1 MGTEAEEVCLMD
13 IRLTRK
19 SRLILSLIPRYII
32 AIVVSVCIISPILV
46 AVLGGFKTSGELLND
61 PFSIPKQWILE
72 NYGYILRLKTFWKQL
87 LNSTIV
93 MAGTVV
99 LSTISASLAAF
110 VFARMNFRGRDTLFN
125 VFMIGLLFPIMVAIL
140 PLYILM
146 RQLVLIDKLIGLI
159 LVESAFQL
167 SGMILI
173 LRSFFR
179 SLPRELEDATYIDG
193 GNSFT
198 FFRYVLMPL
207 STPAL
212 ATNAALAM
220 VFSWNQL
227 FLPLL
232 VMNDPANYTLPL
244 GTMQF
249 FGQYTANWSRL
260 MAFIVLAML
269 PAVLFYMMAE
279 RYIISGL
286 TGGAVKG

>member
-1 MGTEAEEVCLMD
+1 MSAH
-13 IRLTRK
+13 
-19 SRLILSLIPRYII
+19 IPDWLGKLPVRVLQYGI
-32 AIVVSVCIISPILV
+32 AIVVSIIVMFPILI
-46 AVLGGFKTSGELLND
+46 AVFGGFKTSGELANS
-61 PFSIPKQWILE
+61 PFSLPKDWILD
-72 NYGYILRLKTFWKQL
+72 NYQHIFGLDAFWRQL

-93 MAGTVV
+93 MLGTVF
-99 LSTISASLAAF
+99 LSTLSASLAAF
-110 VFARMNFRGRDTLFN
+110 VFARMNFRGRDALFN

-146 RQLVLIDKLIGLI
+146 RQLGILNNLMGLI

-173 LRSFFR
+173 LRGFFR

-193 GNSFT
+193 GNAFT
-198 FFRYVLMPL
+198 FFWRVLLPL

-212 ATNAALAM
+212 AVNAALAM
-220 VFSWNQL
+220 VFSWNLL

-232 VMNDPANYTLPL
+232 TMDDAALYTLPL

-260 MAFIVLAML
+260 MAFIVVAML
-269 PAVLFYMMAE
+269 PAMIFYLLAE

-286 TGGAVKG
+286 TGGALKG